1 MAEVIDLESPGLA
14 AVVSN
19 VGDRPKASRGA
30 GCSAE
35 EVCVVDDDDDD
46 DVQPIKVLDE
56 APSSR
61 RERASPGGDVCVIA
75 PPPAARPTAG
85 AAAGAASSPGAELQ
99 RLREENA
106 ALKRAV
112 YELTKRER
120 QRRRASLETAVVRPM
135 GFGTSSGV
143 AARAPVQN

>member
-14 AVVSN
+14 AEVYN

-61 RERASPGGDVCVIA
+61 RERARHRRLSSLGHACAGFFFSAV
-75 PPPAARPTAG
+75 RGRRTA
-85 AAAGAASSPGAELQ
+85 SCDCS
-99 RLREENA
+99 
-106 ALKRAV
+106 
-112 YELTKRER
+112 RER
-120 QRRRASLETAVVRPM
+120 CDSWRCISR
-135 GFGTSSGV
+135 G
-143 AARAPVQN
+143 ARFA